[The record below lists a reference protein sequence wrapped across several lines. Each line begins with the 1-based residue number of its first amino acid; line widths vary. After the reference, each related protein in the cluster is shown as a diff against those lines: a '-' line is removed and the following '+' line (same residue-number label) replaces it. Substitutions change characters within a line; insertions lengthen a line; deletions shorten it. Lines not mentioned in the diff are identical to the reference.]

1 MHETLSDL
9 KAIAA
14 RHIRGHR
21 TPTAIPR
28 LAINTSPQTTPP
40 MCGIYQPMLCL
51 VLQGAKEV
59 SIGERKLR
67 YDPAS
72 YFIASLEVPA
82 SGCIVEASAE
92 RPYIGLSLQLDR
104 ETLAALITDAE
115 PQGEGDATGFGVN
128 PVTPELLDPW
138 LRFLRLLDTP
148 SDIRV
153 LAPLVEREILYRLLQ
168 GPDGG
173 KLRQIAHA
181 DSRLS
186 QVRRAI
192 AWIREHYD
200 QALRVESLADIAG
213 MSAASFHRHFKAA
226 TAMSPLQYQ
235 KSLRLQQARLLLIA
249 DEDASRAAYAVG
261 YESASQFSREYA
273 RLFGAPPA
281 RDAQRLRS
289 LAATAAE
296 IGA

>member
-1 MHETLSDL
+1 VRETIHDL
-9 KAIAA
+9 KAIVA
-14 RHIRGHR
+14 RHAKGRR
-21 TPTAIPR
+21 TETAIPR
-28 LAINTSPQTTPP
+28 LTITVSEQTTPP
-40 MCGIYQPMLCL
+40 MCGVYEPMLCL

-59 SIGERKLR
+59 SIGERNLR

-82 SGCIVEASAE
+82 SGCIVEATPDH
-92 RPYIGLSLQLDR
+92 PYIGLALRLDR
-104 ETLAALITDAE
+104 EALASLITDAVL
-115 PQGEGDATGFGVN
+115 QREGDGAGFATN
-128 PVTPELLDPW
+128 PVTPQLLEPW
-138 LRFLRLLDTP
+138 LRFVRLLDSP

-153 LAPLVEREILYRLLQ
+153 LAPMIEREILYRLMQ
-168 GPDGG
+168 GPDGPT
-173 KLRQIAHA
+173 LRQIAHA

-192 AWIREHYD
+192 GWIRDHYE
-200 QALRVESLADIAG
+200 QPLRVEALAEIAG

-235 KSLRLQQARLLLIA
+235 KSLRLQRARLLLIA

-289 LAATAAE
+289 QAATADISA
-296 IGA
+296 